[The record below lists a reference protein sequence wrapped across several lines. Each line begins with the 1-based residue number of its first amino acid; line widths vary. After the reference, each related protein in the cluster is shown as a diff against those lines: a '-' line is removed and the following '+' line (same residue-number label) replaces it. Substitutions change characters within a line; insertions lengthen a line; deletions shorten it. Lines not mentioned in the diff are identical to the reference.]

1 MSVNARPGPDSDSV
15 GAAKAELRRELIR
28 RLGTLGPGE
37 RAAGSAAACA
47 MLASLDLFA
56 NAQTV
61 MLYFPLR
68 SELDVS
74 PLARAGKRVCVPR
87 VDWESGA
94 MTPALVGDW
103 DRGGVAG
110 KRGVRQPR
118 PELPAVD
125 PTELDAVVVPGLGF
139 DVNRNRL
146 GRGGGFY
153 DRFLAR
159 ALPRAAKVGI
169 GFDVQIVEAIPIGPD
184 DVRLDA
190 VVTDC
195 RVIR

>member
-1 MSVNARPGPDSDSV
+1 M
-15 GAAKAELRRELIR
+15 GAAKAELRRELTR

-37 RAAGSAAACA
+37 RAAASAAACA
-47 MLASLDLFA
+47 TLASLDLFA
-56 NAQTV
+56 KAQTV

-74 PLARAGKRVCVPR
+74 PLAGMGRRVCVPR
-87 VDWESGA
+87 VDWDSGA
-94 MTPALVGDW
+94 MTPVLVGDW
-103 DRGGVAG
+103 ERGGIAG
-110 KRGVRQPR
+110 ERGIRQPR
-118 PELPAVD
+118 SDLPDVD
-125 PTELDAVVVPGLGF
+125 SAELDAVVVPGLGF

-159 ALPRAAKVGI
+159 VLPRAVKVGI

-190 VVTDC
+190 VVTDR